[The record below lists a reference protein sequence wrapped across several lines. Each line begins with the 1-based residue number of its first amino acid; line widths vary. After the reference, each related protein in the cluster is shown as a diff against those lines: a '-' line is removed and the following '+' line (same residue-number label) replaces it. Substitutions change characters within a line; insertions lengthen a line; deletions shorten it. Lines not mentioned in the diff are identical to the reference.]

1 MVWEPTA
8 PLRARMRS
16 EIGRLDRSGPRAF
29 ALAYP
34 SPYRAGMSSL
44 GYQQVYRLVQIS
56 GRLRCERFFLPD
68 SADRFEVA
76 PLSYESE
83 RPLGDFPL
91 IAFSVAYELELTGVV
106 QMLEASNIPALRRE
120 RSERHPLV
128 VAGGPLTF
136 SNPVPLGAFADIIVM
151 GEADELIVPLLDSL
165 LAEPDRARALRLAA
179 DQPHLYVPAH
189 HGAELPGI
197 AKADHET
204 LPAFAPIRTPDTELS
219 DMFLVESERGCSR
232 ACTYCVMRRSTNGG
246 MRIVAAEKILGLVPE
261 GAKKVGLVGAAV
273 SDHPKIVEIV
283 DTLADRGCQ
292 VGLSSLR
299 PDRLSEPFVKAL
311 KRGGYRTLTTAMDG
325 PSERLR
331 ELLERRARIKHLT
344 RAAELARS
352 CGMKRLKLYL
362 MIGLPTETDD
372 DIAECASF
380 VSELSKTV
388 PVALGIAPF
397 CAKRNTPL
405 DGSPFAGIDV
415 VERRLTLL
423 RKLLRGRADVR
434 GTSARFAWVEYV
446 LAQGGLEAGEAV
458 VAVAREGGAFAHW
471 KAAFA
476 GLHAAPSGRVGAPKR
491 LPVLSMGAGS

>member
-1 MVWEPTA
+1 
-8 PLRARMRS
+8 
-16 EIGRLDRSGPRAF
+16 
-29 ALAYP
+29 
-34 SPYRAGMSSL
+34 
-44 GYQQVYRLVQIS
+44 
-56 GRLRCERFFLPD
+56 
-68 SADRFEVA
+68 
-76 PLSYESE
+76 
-83 RPLGDFPL
+83 
-91 IAFSVAYELELTGVV
+91 
-106 QMLEASNIPALRRE
+106 
-120 RSERHPLV
+120 
-128 VAGGPLTF
+128 
-136 SNPVPLGAFADIIVM
+136 
-151 GEADELIVPLLDSL
+151 
-165 LAEPDRARALRLAA
+165 
-179 DQPHLYVPAH
+179 
-189 HGAELPGI
+189 
-197 AKADHET
+197 
-204 LPAFAPIRTPDTELS
+204 
-219 DMFLVESERGCSR
+219 
-232 ACTYCVMRRSTNGG
+232 
-246 MRIVAAEKILGLVPE
+246 
-261 GAKKVGLVGAAV
+261 
-273 SDHPKIVEIV
+273 
-283 DTLADRGCQ
+283 
-292 VGLSSLR
+292 
-299 PDRLSEPFVKAL
+299 VKAL